1 MEGFTGLY
9 REKACG
15 SGWKRAACKHVSFS
29 GWSGEI
35 GIGSSMGIRREL
47 GLVNFVRIPL
57 WNPRSSYV
65 DNTPPLKKEFVNMY
79 GF

>member
-1 MEGFTGLY
+1 MGVVGRELLVSMSLFLAGL
-9 REKACG
+9 EKLELG
-15 SGWKRAACKHVSFS
+15 H
-29 GWSGEI
+29 
-35 GIGSSMGIRREL
+35 RREL